1 VIDPVLA
8 LVVRVG
14 GALLLASAARHKLRD
29 REGFRAALGG
39 YGLLPERSVPLAADL
54 LVAGELAIGL
64 ALLATPRAGI
74 AAAAL
79 LALYAGAVGV
89 NLARGRRHIDCGC
102 GGAPQPLSAWLVARN
117 VVLAA
122 AFAAS
127 ALPVYER
134 ALVALDAVS
143 VAGGVAALALSWLAS
158 DVAIANG
165 GRAWATR

>member
-1 VIDPVLA
+1 VIDPVLP
-8 LVVRVG
+8 LVIRAG

-29 REGFRAALGG
+29 REGFRAALAG
-39 YGLLPERSVPLAADL
+39 YGLLPGWSAPFAAGVF
-54 LVAGELAIGL
+54 VAGELAIGL

-79 LALYAGAVGV
+79 LALYALAVGV

-102 GGAPQPLSAWLVARN
+102 GGAPQTLSAWLVARN

-122 AFAAS
+122 GFAAC
-127 ALPVYER
+127 ALPADER

-143 VAGGVAALALSWLAS
+143 VAGGVAALALTWLAS

-165 GRAWATR
+165 GRSWATR

>member
-1 VIDPVLA
+1 MIDPVLQ

-29 REGFRAALGG
+29 RAGFRAALAG
-39 YGLLPERSVPLAADL
+39 YGLLPERSVPFAAGL
-54 LVAGELAIGL
+54 LVAGELSIGL

-79 LALYAGAVGV
+79 LALYALAVGV
-89 NLARGRRHIDCGC
+89 NLARGRRDIDCGC
-102 GGAPQPLSAWLVARN
+102 GGAPQALSAWLVARN

-122 AFAAS
+122 TFAAC
-127 ALPVYER
+127 ALPTHER
-134 ALVALDAVS
+134 ALVTLDALS